1 MMKQPLQL
9 LLIIILLCTQAQ
21 TIKAEGLLRLFT
33 TPAQRAAL
41 DAARAK
47 PVIKKPKRKKRVK
60 KSSIKKTKRKKR
72 VKKRVKKLVVKIK
85 KPKKRKLA
93 KKSTIKKRIRKPKKL
108 KPKKLVKKPPVK
120 IKKIEQPKIIKKP
133 AVKIRKPKKLKPKK
147 LIKKPPVKIQKIEQ
161 PKIVKKTP
169 IKITKPKKLKPKIV
183 NKQPIKIEIKK
194 PKLPRYISFE
204 GLMTRSDGTT
214 TIWING
220 KNHLYREGFTIE
232 IDKIKPDY
240 SIPIILT
247 YTKQIIILKPGQ
259 TYDTLEGKIKESYM
273 IQK

>member
-1 MMKQPLQL
+1 MKKLLQL

-47 PVIKKPKRKKRVK
+47 PVIKKRVKKSSIKKTKRKKRVK

-72 VKKRVKKLVVKIK
+72 VKKLTVKIK

-93 KKSTIKKRIRKPKKL
+93 KKSTTKKRITKPKKRKL
-108 KPKKLVKKPPVK
+108 KKRIQKPPVK
-120 IKKIEQPKIIKKP
+120 IKKIEQPKIVKKAPIKKIT
-133 AVKIRKPKKLKPKK
+133 K
-147 LIKKPPVKIQKIEQ
+147 QKQ
-161 PKIVKKTP
+161 
-169 IKITKPKKLKPKIV
+169 TKPKK
-183 NKQPIKIEIKK
+183 IETKK

-273 IQK
+273 IQ

>member
-1 MMKQPLQL
+1 MKQLLQL
-9 LLIIILLCTQAQ
+9 LLIIILLCTQSQA
-21 TIKAEGLLRLFT
+21 IKAEGLLRLFT
-33 TPAQRAAL
+33 TPAQREAL

-47 PVIKKPKRKKRVK
+47 PAIKKSKRKKRVK
-60 KSSIKKTKRKKR
+60 KRVKKPKKVTKRKKTKRKKR
-72 VKKRVKKLVVKIK
+72 VKKRRIKIK

-93 KKSTIKKRIRKPKKL
+93 KKIKTKKRIRKPKKL
-108 KPKKLVKKPPVK
+108 KPKIAKKKPIKVKKPPVK
-120 IKKIEQPKIIKKP
+120 ITKPKKT
-133 AVKIRKPKKLKPKK
+133 KPKKLVKKKPIKVIKPKK
-147 LIKKPPVKIQKIEQ
+147 IIQKPPV
-161 PKIVKKTP
+161 
-169 IKITKPKKLKPKIV
+169 KITKPKK
-183 NKQPIKIEIKK
+183 IEIPK

-220 KNHLYREGFTIE
+220 TNHLYREGFTIE